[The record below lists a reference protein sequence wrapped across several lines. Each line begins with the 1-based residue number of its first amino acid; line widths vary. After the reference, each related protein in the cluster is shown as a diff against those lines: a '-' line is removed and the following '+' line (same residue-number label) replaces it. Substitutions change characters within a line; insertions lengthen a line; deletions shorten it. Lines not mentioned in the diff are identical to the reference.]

1 MALTKKALQKLLAT
15 CPHCAAPFDR
25 LVRTTITQSQKAEL
39 VHVRCG
45 ACQGSLLA
53 LLFSTGP
60 YISSIGLIS
69 DLSRED
75 VVHFQGSQVLAEDD
89 LFALHNWLQ
98 QPSAVTDVLTYAV
111 LHS

>member
-60 YISSIGLIS
+60 LISSIGLVT

-75 VVHFQGSQVLAEDD
+75 VVKFQLTTQVSEDD
-89 LFALHNWLQ
+89 LFALHHWLQ
-98 QPSAVTDVLTYAV
+98 QPTAIYDLMQ
-111 LHS
+111 